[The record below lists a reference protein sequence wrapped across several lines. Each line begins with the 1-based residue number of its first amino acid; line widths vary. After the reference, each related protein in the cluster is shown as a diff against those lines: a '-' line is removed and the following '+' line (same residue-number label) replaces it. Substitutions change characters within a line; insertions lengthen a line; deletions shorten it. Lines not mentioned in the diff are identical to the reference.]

1 MISLKSVAGLLVAGL
16 SLCTLSAGARAELPR
31 QPMLSAAVAMK
42 MVNAC
47 AELATKNH
55 WPMAI
60 AVLDSGD
67 NLKAYLRL
75 DGALMGPADIARG
88 KASTAVKMGWSS
100 ADTGDRAFDPKTGVP
115 KGLAFVDG
123 IILFPGGLPIVVD
136 GTLVGGIGVSGSAP
150 QNDAACAQA
159 GLDAVK
165 DDLK

>member
-1 MISLKSVAGLLVAGL
+1 MRTITAAGLIAAAL
-16 SLCTLSAGARAELPR
+16 SLAAISVPAKAELPR
-31 QPMLSAAVAMK
+31 QPMLSATVAMK

-100 ADTGDRAFDPKTGVP
+100 ADTGERAFDAKTGVP

-123 IILFPGGLPIVVD
+123 IILFPGGLPIMVD
-136 GTLVGGIGVSGSAP
+136 GTLIGGIGVSGSAP

-165 DDLK
+165 DELK